1 MPTVSIVIPGYNAAR
16 FLGETIES
24 ALNQTHRDCEIIV
37 VDDGST
43 DGTRKVIESFGARV
57 HAIFG
62 PNRGVSGAR
71 NRGTELARGEFLQ
84 YLDADD
90 LLERDALAMRV
101 KALKASRADVAYSDW
116 QRLVEQSDGR
126 YTKGAAVTR
135 TIEQVHPYPA
145 VAALT
150 DFWAPPA
157 ALMYRRGIVESI
169 GGWNETLPVIQDARF
184 LLDAALH
191 GAKFVHVA
199 GIGAYYR
206 VAKNE
211 SLSRRD
217 SVEFVRDCFR
227 NATQVEAWWQQ
238 RGGVTSA
245 QRCAFVQVYGHV
257 ARASFENDRPTF
269 EEAYEALQR
278 LQPGYRPLRPKRIA
292 VMSRL
297 VGYRRAESIALLY
310 RKAKRYALSAGN
322 GNK

>member
-1 MPTVSIVIPGYNAAR
+1 MSTVSIIIPSYNAAAI
-16 FLGETIES
+16 LGETIES
-24 ALNQTHRDCEIIV
+24 ALCQTHRDTEIII

-43 DGTRKVIESFGARV
+43 DDTRRVIESFGSRV
-57 HAIFG
+57 RAEFG
-62 PNRGVSGAR
+62 PNRGASAAR
-71 NRGTELARGEFLQ
+71 NRGTALARGEFLQ

-90 LLERDALAMRV
+90 LLERDAVAARV
-101 KALKASRADVAYSDW
+101 KALKSSRADVAYSDW
-116 QRLVEQSDGR
+116 QRLIEQADGR
-126 YTKGAAVTR
+126 YAKGAAVTR

-145 VAALT
+145 IAALT

-157 ALMYRRGIVESI
+157 ALLYRRAIVESI
-169 GGWNETLPVIQDARF
+169 GGWNESLPVIQDARL

-191 GAKFVHVA
+191 GGKFVHVA

-206 VAKNE
+206 IARNE

-217 SVEFVRDCFR
+217 AVEFVRDCLR

-245 QRCAFVQVYGHV
+245 QRHALVQVYGHI
-257 ARASFENDRPTF
+257 ARSSFENDRPTF
-269 EEAYEALQR
+269 EEAYRALER
-278 LQPGYRPLRPKRIA
+278 LQPGYRPSRPKRLA

-310 RKAKRYALSAGN
+310 RKAKRCACFARPAN
-322 GNK
+322 R